1 MTTFIL
7 VLRVVDADEIKRLSR
22 SFRRLDLNQNGALD
36 VDEFLQIPELQQNP
50 LVRRVIEIFDED
62 GNGEVDFKGEKCR
75 LCVRLFSCAAGKVV
89 VCCSVSPLCKVSAT
103 LSHVKVGVGHSVSVD
118 IHFCSCICVYL
129 CMTLCV

>member
-1 MTTFIL
+1 ML
-7 VLRVVDADEIKRLSR
+7 VGAADTVLIREVSLIRIVLHREALLYVHIGLCSAFLPCVCVVDADEIRRLSR

-75 LCVRLFSCAAGKVV
+75 
-89 VCCSVSPLCKVSAT
+89 
-103 LSHVKVGVGHSVSVD
+103 
-118 IHFCSCICVYL
+118 
-129 CMTLCV
+129 